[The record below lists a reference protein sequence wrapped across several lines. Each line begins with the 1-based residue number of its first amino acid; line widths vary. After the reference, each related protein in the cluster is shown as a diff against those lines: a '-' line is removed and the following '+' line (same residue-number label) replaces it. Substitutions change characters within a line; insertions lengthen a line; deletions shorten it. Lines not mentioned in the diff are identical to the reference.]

1 MWYYFTYLW
10 VRGKSALLK
19 KIQSD
24 KHLMQAAQAFLSLQS
39 SSAEIQRAG
48 EQTMVILY
56 NGKPDESLNGLWYK
70 HYNEKVAT
78 NVVHV
83 QPQVLPPTEAVTK
96 FHSFRVFYQIC
107 QWMGCSNE
115 MLPVAWG
122 RKISES
128 GLTPI
133 QTDLLPAPEDL
144 LKVIR
149 CGCTTDCSS
158 LRCSCRKNGLKCTVA
173 CSNCKG
179 LACQNASVTSISDDE
194 EDSE

>member
-1 MWYYFTYLW
+1 
-10 VRGKSALLK
+10 
-19 KIQSD
+19 
-24 KHLMQAAQAFLSLQS
+24 MQAVFLSPQS
-39 SSAEIQRAG
+39 SSAEIQKAG
-48 EQTMVILY
+48 EQAMVILY
-56 NGKPDESLNGLWYK
+56 NGVPDESLNGLRYK
-70 HYNEKVAT
+70 HYNEKVVT

-83 QPQVLPPTEAVTK
+83 QLQVLPPTEVATK
-96 FHSFRVFYQIC
+96 FHSFYMFYQIC

-122 RKISES
+122 WKISES

-149 CGCTTDCSS
+149 CGCTTDSES
-158 LRCSCRKNGLKCTVA
+158 LRCSCRKSGLKCTVA

-179 LACQNASVTSISDDE
+179 LACKCLKYLR
-194 EDSE
+194 